1 MYRGAVYYLHNKTA
15 CTHKVLHLIDN
26 RFIIKK
32 KKRYLSTFKN
42 NCFILDIITIFIHY
56 FNTILIRVTLIF
68 VINKYCDYHTH
79 GYIYVYIYKKIFSQ
93 IL

>member
-32 KKRYLSTFKN
+32 KKGISRLSKITALYLILLLFL
-42 NCFILDIITIFIHY
+42 FI
-56 FNTILIRVTLIF
+56 ILIQF
-68 VINKYCDYHTH
+68 
-79 GYIYVYIYKKIFSQ
+79 
-93 IL
+93 